1 MCAGGKGFQIFGH
14 KRQNKAA
21 SFGCVLILFQ
31 SGFVNEST
39 LEQIKRVEMIG
50 DVFNGKGQTAIAVY
64 CPCSICLCECEIEA
78 SGLGV
83 AIVSVADSLCL
94 AVLRG
99 CRLFNDYPFV
109 PVVTEQR
116 DNGSGFGDF
125 GFSVGI
131 TEAFAAD
138 VALPVFAVAV
148 LGAGFGFRVDLGES
162 VMGGNNSGG
171 FGDFIFAVCVAEAFA
186 ADGALPVFAVAVLG
200 AGRGGGFMMRERM
213 ISCKILFLGVSRI
226 ILTSV

>member
-99 CRLFNDYPFV
+99 CRLFNEHSNITVFKLVQFSKTRLPILLTLEGTVNEFRLVQSEKAANPIDVIFPLNE
-109 PVVTEQR
+109 TEFKLEQLL
-116 DNGSGFGDF
+116 N
-125 GFSVGI
+125 
-131 TEAFAAD
+131 
-138 VALPVFAVAV
+138 VA
-148 LGAGFGFRVDLGES
+148 S
-162 VMGGNNSGG
+162 T
-171 FGDFIFAVCVAEAFA
+171 
-186 ADGALPVFAVAVLG
+186 
-200 AGRGGGFMMRERM
+200 
-213 ISCKILFLGVSRI
+213 ISEI
-226 ILTSV
+226 